1 MKTQNKTIHH
11 ILLSGV
17 VASLLFSPLAAI
29 SPNALP
35 SGGKFTHGTSG
46 TINVSGNNM
55 HINGNKVNSVIQ
67 WGGGFNIGKD
77 AQVHFGK
84 GQSGQNYLNIAHGT
98 SKSTIDG
105 LLNASGNNVFLIN
118 PNGVIITKTGTIN
131 ANRFVASTSSMS
143 NEDMQA
149 FANMKTFEQ
158 GASFSPVFKANKLGN
173 VVNMG
178 NINANKVL
186 LIGNKVD
193 IQGGNINGM
202 HDESASGNAL
212 KTSSGKTANE
222 IHLVGNEVNI
232 QADKVK
238 SSKIIMSAYEKAFFQ
253 QGTKGFYLSNN
264 FEAKDYEG
272 GKENLNGKTYIKER
286 NDNRFTK
293 HATIAD
299 VEDWWYFAKDLSS
312 SSNMQGFFNLFK
324 LTSDIDFGG
333 NQNKN
338 YANYCLS
345 SGKCVN
351 MMINA
356 NGINLDGQGYTLKNI
371 NINSNQSNTGVFGSL
386 ENSTIKNLK
395 IDYQNGNISST
406 GNNTGAF
413 AGSLKNSHIENIIL
427 QNVGNITGSSKNVG
441 GFVGYSS
448 GNTFNKIQ
456 LKSIDL
462 IESSVNINGGF
473 DKSINLSIGGFI
485 GSSNN
490 DDISHILVSDIQKIK
505 GELKTNK
512 KNSPIHVGGFVGNTI
527 NTKFNYISLSNIN
540 SIENIYANSTSSS
553 NNFSYTGGFAG
564 RIYGGDFAN
573 IKINNINTIKSDAT
587 ADSLYLGGF
596 AGRINENDNS
606 KKAILQNIS
615 ISNINNISAKTNKA
629 HNIGGFA
636 GHTYKDVSI
645 NNVSINNINS
655 IFAENGAR
663 ANMGGFIGHIG
674 NGKYENISINHLDEI
689 KSLNAKFAILGGFAG
704 VVSNGYFKNIVLND
718 IRKFTILGGSNSSLG
733 GFAAELGS
741 YVNKPIV
748 TLENI
753 FMYYDSQA
761 IINPNQGTFKI
772 GKFYGQKRTQNATYY
787 FKNNHIYYKNGTLT
801 NVTADQSGNGKDFTL
816 HAYDTNGYETFK
828 NSLKGLK
835 EIDCGGGKKCLIL
848 TSDFNVNEPIVSK
861 PSKPSTPQIPSVI
874 EVNLE
879 KDDLYIDVIE
889 DILNDILDGD
899 YTAYIDDLGNIIF
912 KDSSVNGKVITLQS
926 ISESLDFLEQLYKQN
941 GMQDKLSENYKKYT
955 KALALKNYLVNTIQ
969 PMINDAKGDIFKF
982 KDLLAKYNEKL
993 KIYNEYVEKI
1003 NNGQMSISNPEF
1015 TNTLK
1020 ELEAYISTLN
1030 AYKNKVDF
1038 INSNLEN
1045 NFNIKE
1051 NYFYTNFKIKGKLET
1066 LEFSSNLQIPNI
1078 PDDPNK
1084 PELPKTDLNFEQTA
1098 SLNLVK
1104 YEEEEEEKEIDEAA
1118 VAPRARI
1125 CIVSDNF
1132 KTMNPCAVEMY

>member
-1 MKTQNKTIHH
+1 
-11 ILLSGV
+11 
-17 VASLLFSPLAAI
+17 
-29 SPNALP
+29 
-35 SGGKFTHGTSG
+35 
-46 TINVSGNNM
+46 
-55 HINGNKVNSVIQ
+55 
-67 WGGGFNIGKD
+67 
-77 AQVHFGK
+77 
-84 GQSGQNYLNIAHGT
+84 
-98 SKSTIDG
+98 
-105 LLNASGNNVFLIN
+105 LNASGKNVFLIN
-118 PNGVIITKTGTIN
+118 PNGVIITKTGNIN

-143 NEDMQA
+143 NEDMNK
-149 FANMKTFEQ
+149 FANLSQEQ
-158 GASFSPVFKANKLGN
+158 GNSFSPVFKANKLGN
-173 VVNMG
+173 VVNLG

-193 IQGGNINGM
+193 IQGGNIHGM
-202 HDESASGNAL
+202 HDEGASGNAL
-212 KTSSGKTANE
+212 KTLSGKRANE

-238 SSKIIMSAYEKAFFQ
+238 SYKIIMSAYEKAFFQ

-264 FEAKDYEG
+264 FEVKDYEG
-272 GKENLNGKTYIKER
+272 RKENLNGKTYIKER
-286 NDNRFTK
+286 NDDRFTK

-312 SSNMQGFFNLFK
+312 SLNMQGFFNLFK

-333 NQNKN
+333 NGKN
-338 YANYCLS
+338 YANYCLG
-345 SGKCVN
+345 SGECVN

-371 NINSNQSNTGVFGSL
+371 NINSQQSNTGVFGSL
-386 ENSTIKNLK
+386 VNSTIKNLK

-413 AGSLKNSHIENIIL
+413 AGKLENSYIENIIL

-456 LKSIDL
+456 LKSINL
-462 IESSVNINGGF
+462 IESRVNINGDF
-473 DKSINLSIGGFI
+473 DKPINLSIGGFI

-540 SIENIYANSTSSS
+540 SIENIYANSTSRS

-573 IKINNINTIKSDAT
+573 IKINNITTIKSDAA

-606 KKAILQNIS
+606 KKTILQNIS
-615 ISNINNISAKTNKA
+615 ISNISNISTKTNNA
-629 HNIGGFA
+629 HNVGGFA

-645 NNVSINNINS
+645 NNVSIDNINS
-655 IFAENGAR
+655 IFAENGER
-663 ANMGGFIGHIG
+663 AYIGGFIGHIG
-674 NGKYENISINHLDEI
+674 NGRYENISINHINDI
-689 KSLNAKFAILGGFAG
+689 KSSSDTFAVLGGFAG
-704 VVSNGYFKNIVLND
+704 VVSNGYFNSIVLND
-718 IRKFTILGGSNSSLG
+718 IRKFSIINGTNSSLG
-733 GFAAELGS
+733 GFAGELGS
-741 YVNKPIV
+741 YVNNPTA

-753 FMYYDSQA
+753 FMYYDPQA
-761 IINPNQGTFKI
+761 IINHNQGTFKI

-787 FKNNHIYYKNGTLT
+787 FKNNHIYYKDGTLA
-801 NVTADQSGNGKDFTL
+801 NATADQDGNGKDFTL
-816 HAYDTNGYETFK
+816 HTYDTSGYETFK
-828 NSLKGLK
+828 NSLKLQGLK
-835 EIDCGGGKKCLIL
+835 EIDCGSGKKCLIL

-926 ISESLDFLEQLYKQN
+926 ISESLDFLEKLYNQN
-941 GMQDKLSENYKKYT
+941 GMQDKLSDNYKKYT

-969 PMINDAKGDIFKF
+969 PMINDAKGDISKF

-1003 NNGQMSISNPEF
+1003 NNKEMSISNPEF

-1038 INSNLEN
+1038 VNSNIEN

-1066 LEFSSNLQIPNI
+1066 LEFSSNIQTPNI
-1078 PDDPNK
+1078 PD
-1084 PELPKTDLNFEQTA
+1084 
-1098 SLNLVK
+1098 
-1104 YEEEEEEKEIDEAA
+1104 
-1118 VAPRARI
+1118 
-1125 CIVSDNF
+1125 
-1132 KTMNPCAVEMY
+1132 